1 MSLLKKII
9 FTLLLS
15 FSALL
20 VAQNEEKV
28 PDFFEKESV
37 TTIEQIQFSNSNLL
51 DNNFLQQRETK
62 SNIVLKQYGSNNK
75 SNIVNNTF
83 SNQKIIQYGN
93 KNVFDYRDFTYN
105 NSMSIGVLQAGN
117 NNNLRVL
124 GANSIFSDAK
134 IIQKGGAKA
143 TVINF

>member
-1 MSLLKKII
+1 MSLFKKII

>member
-1 MSLLKKII
+1 MSLFKKII

-28 PDFFEKESV
+28 PDFFEKESA